1 MPSPGPEAPPAT
13 GPGRSL
19 RIEIDGLSLT
29 VVDHGGSARHS
40 GPPLLL
46 LHGGMAHA
54 RWFDPLAP
62 LLARAGRPFALDR
75 RGHGESDWTERERYG
90 WERDV
95 ADLVEAMRILDPGP
109 WVLVG
114 HSQGG
119 LIAAD
124 LASRGVVPLRGLV
137 LLDIP
142 LFLGT
147 PAMRSAGDRLSRIPQ
162 MRWPT
167 REAAVAGFRPFPLP
181 HRIPPDR
188 LARLAD
194 ASFKSDG
201 EGGVTSR
208 FHWKVF
214 RADPRGGPGKGFAD
228 RLRRVEAPTL
238 CLRGSES
245 TILSAE
251 DHEEMVRR
259 LPRGE
264 GVVVP
269 GATHHLHVEEPG
281 SVSDAIVSFLARLP
295 RD

>member
-1 MPSPGPEAPPAT
+1 MPSAGPEAASAT
-13 GPGRSL
+13 GPGTTR
-19 RIEIDGLSLT
+19 RIEVDGLALA
-29 VVDHGGSARHS
+29 VVDHGRPAGPAE
-40 GPPLLL
+40 PPLLL

-62 LLARAGRPFALDR
+62 LLARAGHPFALDR
-75 RGHGESDWTERERYG
+75 RGHGESEWTERERYG

-95 ADLVEAMRILDPGP
+95 ADLVEAMRILAPGP

-119 LIAAD
+119 LLAAD
-124 LASRGVVPLRGLV
+124 LASRGVVPLSGLV

-167 REAAVAGFRPFPLP
+167 RETAVAGFRPFPLP

-201 EGGVTSR
+201 EGGFTSR

-228 RLRRVEAPTL
+228 RLRDVEAPTL
-238 CLRGSES
+238 CLRGGES
-245 TILSAE
+245 TILSGE

-264 GVVVP
+264 GAVVP
-269 GATHHLHVEEPG
+269 DATHHLHVEQPEAVA
-281 SVSDAIVSFLARLP
+281 SAIASFLARLP